1 MSILL
6 VLIPLSLVLLGLGIA
21 AFFWAVR
28 NDQFEDMDSPAWKI
42 LLDDDTRPHPDL
54 PDLTR
59 IKTGQAGAEKPGD
72 RAEDKAPEEAKTRR
86 EDGA

>member
-28 NDQFEDMDSPAWKI
+28 NDEFEDLDSPAWKI
-42 LLDDDTRPHPDL
+42 LLDDDSRPHPEL
-54 PDLTR
+54 PDLTLVR
-59 IKTGQAGAEKPGD
+59 PGERPEDKIEDQAREATKTGTK
-72 RAEDKAPEEAKTRR
+72 
-86 EDGA
+86 DGT

>member
-6 VLIPLSLVLLGLGIA
+6 VLIPLSLLLLGLGIA

-42 LLDDDTRPHPDL
+42 LLDDDSRPHPEL
-54 PDLTR
+54 PEGLGNKSGSPGEKR
-59 IKTGQAGAEKPGD
+59 IGEEK
-72 RAEDKAPEEAKTRR
+72 
-86 EDGA
+86 

>member
-28 NDQFEDMDSPAWKI
+28 NDQFEDLDSPAWKI
-42 LLDDDTRPHPDL
+42 LLDDDSRPHPEL
-54 PDLTR
+54 PDLTLVR
-59 IKTGQAGAEKPGD
+59 TGERP
-72 RAEDKAPEEAKTRR
+72 EDKIEDQAREETTTGTK
-86 EDGA
+86 DGT

>member
-6 VLIPLSLVLLGLGIA
+6 VLIPLSLLLLGLGIA

-42 LLDDDTRPHPDL
+42 LLDDDSRPHPEI
-54 PDLTR
+54 PDR
-59 IKTGQAGAEKPGD
+59 IVTTSGS
-72 RAEDKAPEEAKTRR
+72 PEEEHSGERK
-86 EDGA
+86 